1 MDETS
6 RHKHS
11 VTVFHGQFAGWWEA
25 GLGAGEMGL
34 GQTVDVGGWDV
45 DGVSGCSEAQSAFPL
60 SPAVPGEPQAETPRS
75 STRGEVLLE
84 ASCMEHSPLSHAL
97 CSKDLLSMLRVRLL
111 KPSSSDLFP
120 AARLPF

>member
-1 MDETS
+1 MGSVQGGGRQGWVPGET
-6 RHKHS
+6 
-11 VTVFHGQFAGWWEA
+11 
-25 GLGAGEMGL
+25 GL

-45 DGVSGCSEAQSAFPL
+45 DGVSGCIEARSAFPL

-75 STRGEVLLE
+75 SACGEVLLE

-97 CSKDLLSMLRVRLL
+97 CSKDLLSMLRVQLL
-111 KPSSSDLFP
+111 EPSSSDLFP